1 MYGDRINQLDL
12 RFSKVFRFNSFRKA
26 TVNVDLAN
34 ALNADT
40 IVTELYG
47 YNPANP
53 AAWRRPNEILQARFV
68 KFGVQLDF

>member
-1 MYGDRINQLDL
+1 MPIHDWAR
-12 RFSKVFRFNSFRKA
+12 VSFGTFHNFHLQWLA
-26 TVNVDLAN
+26 ALAN

-40 IVTELYG
+40 VVTELYG
-47 YNPANP
+47 YNPANA

>member
-1 MYGDRINQLDL
+1 VR
-12 RFSKVFRFNSFRKA
+12 RA

-34 ALNADT
+34 ALNAST
-40 IVTELYG
+40 VVTELYG

-53 AAWRRPNEILQARFV
+53 GAWRRPNEILQARVV